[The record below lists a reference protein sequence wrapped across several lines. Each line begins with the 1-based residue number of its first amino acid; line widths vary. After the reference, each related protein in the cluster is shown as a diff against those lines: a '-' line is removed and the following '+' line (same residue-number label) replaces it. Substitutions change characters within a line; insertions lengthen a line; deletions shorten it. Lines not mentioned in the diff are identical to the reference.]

1 MEKNTMSEYKGLSKE
16 EVRLLS
22 KLEYDKKIILINKN
36 WGKTLVIGAEMNQ
49 GNIFID
55 FYMIQL

>member
-1 MEKNTMSEYKGLSKE
+1 MSEYKGLSKE